1 MQFEIDGSTILQWCG
16 TLIAGLA
23 IWALKTITNRL
34 EIAFRKLDKVRRYL
48 LKNTSYT
55 EDDDDDDY

>member
-23 IWALKTITNRL
+23 VFALRTITNRL

-48 LKNTSYT
+48 LKHTDYE
-55 EDDDDDDY
+55 EDSDEDY

>member
-1 MQFEIDGSTILQWCG
+1 MQFEIDGSAILQWCG

-23 IWALKTITNRL
+23 IFALRTITTRL

-48 LKNTSYT
+48 LKHTDYE
-55 EDDDDDDY
+55 EDSDDDY

>member
-1 MQFEIDGSTILQWCG
+1 MQFELDGATILQWFG

-23 IWALKTITNRL
+23 IWAIKSMAHRV
-34 EIAFRKLDKVRRYL
+34 EIAFKKLDKVRRYL

-55 EDDDDDDY
+55 EDDGEDY